1 MDTPDPAT
9 ESATASR
16 PIDRWFASYAGD
28 HRNRVNVAIH
38 WVAVPAI
45 LWSVVALL
53 WCIPVPGTWFRA
65 GLWAALAMFAAWAFY
80 YRASRPLGFGMLAV
94 LVAMAWGTRWLHD
107 RFGTGNLVWAAVA
120 VFVVAWIAQFIG
132 HKVEGRRPSFLT
144 DLTYQLVGPAW
155 LLSKVYR
162 RLGWSY

>member
-1 MDTPDPAT
+1 MKGNAMDTT
-9 ESATASR
+9 R

-28 HRNRVNVAIH
+28 HRNPVNVAIH

-65 GLWAALAMFAAWAFY
+65 GLWAALAMFLAWSFY
-80 YRASRPLGFGMLAV
+80 YRASRSLGFGMLAV
-94 LVAMAWGTRWLHD
+94 LVALAWLTRWLHD
-107 RFGTGNLVWAAVA
+107 SLGTTQLLWLAGG
-120 VFVVAWIAQFIG
+120 VFVVAWVAQFIG
-132 HKVEGRRPSFLT
+132 HRVEGRRPSFLT
-144 DLTYQLVGPAW
+144 DLTYLLVGPAW
-155 LLSKVYR
+155 LVSKVYR